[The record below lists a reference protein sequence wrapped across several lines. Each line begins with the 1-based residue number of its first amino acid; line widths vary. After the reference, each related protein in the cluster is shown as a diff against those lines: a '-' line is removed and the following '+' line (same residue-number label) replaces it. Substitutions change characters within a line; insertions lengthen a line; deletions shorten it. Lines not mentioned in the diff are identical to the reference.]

1 MSSHLKKL
9 PEFLKPYF
17 IELFDTIVY
26 ILKGI
31 FSLITLILPKKQMIY
46 SWRLKRVIPNI
57 RKYFLFIFLMY
68 FVLAIGV
75 SKVRAGEKFIMPK
88 VEMTEEEKSH
98 DNALY
103 KKVIKDIDDLN
114 NKQTYEL
121 SRTITPKESANQNC
135 YVVIK
140 ITNEGNSVVK
150 KEILECADGRRGIS
164 TPGYWELF
172 AQFYYRDVSAPEYCR
187 YYSRPNHVFKS
198 FGKTCLNK
206 NGEWEVQ

>member
-26 ILKGI
+26 MLKGI
-31 FSLITLILPKKQMIY
+31 FSLIILILPKKQMIY

-57 RKYFLFIFLMY
+57 RKYFLFIFLIY

-88 VEMTEEEKSH
+88 GEITEEEREPLKRVKQEQ
-98 DNALY
+98 NKVLY
-103 KKVIKDIDDLN
+103 DTVRGYEPKKVDD
-114 NKQTYEL
+114 QY
-121 SRTITPKESANQNC
+121 C
-135 YVVIK
+135 YVKIEIK
-140 ITNEGNSVVK
+140 QNGEDIIK
-150 KEILECADGRRGIS
+150 QEILECADGRRGIN
-164 TPGYWELF
+164 TPGYWDLF